1 MAYRT
6 QEACACLFLVH
17 STLIAVSAT
26 GCTLPPGARCSHGY
40 MSCGMGRTLTHSAC
54 CDHHMQG
61 AVWLMVVTFKFLL
74 DTQMQASWR
83 LSSQLPAYT
92 HGTLAS

>member
-1 MAYRT
+1 MPISCAQRT
-6 QEACACLFLVH
+6 DCSFSNMVH
-17 STLIAVSAT
+17 LAPWRIS
-26 GCTLPPGARCSHGY
+26 SHGY
-40 MSCGMGRTLTHSAC
+40 MSCAMGRTLTHSAC

-61 AVWLMVVTFKFLL
+61 AFLLMVVTFKFLL
-74 DTQMQASWR
+74 DTQMQACWR